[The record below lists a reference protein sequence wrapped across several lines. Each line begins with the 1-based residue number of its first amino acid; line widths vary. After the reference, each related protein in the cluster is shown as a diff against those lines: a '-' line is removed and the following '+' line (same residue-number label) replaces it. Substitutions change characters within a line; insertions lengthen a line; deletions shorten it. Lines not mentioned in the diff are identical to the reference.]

1 MNPEYYFQKGLRLI
15 VASAVIF
22 ALIVLFSAMVS
33 RGFPL
38 WLALVL
44 LVPAG
49 LGVTGFYFFS
59 VGSSADLSERFF
71 RRFGCSQ
78 PRGEEKTTTE
88 GVGSEQRCERSPDA
102 IVPESAVVSA
112 DPVPDDR
119 ILENALATV
128 YEYTDKDLGDAVD
141 GTNRQILRRRLL
153 YLACMAPVPNDV
165 PQVRLRHDRVSYGDL
180 CHYGWNVWNAFKG
193 ATNRFYDQTELA
205 EWLKASFESLAKYNT
220 KTLRAKLRATDGGY
234 RIRLID
240 NLKEYFVKLVKR
252 QLMFEEFLALKN
264 ITLQIRPGEAWGLV
278 GTNGAGKSTMLK
290 LISGILTP
298 YKGTVT
304 VNGTIAPLIELG
316 AGFDMELT
324 ARENIFLN
332 GTLLGHSRKFMEE
345 HFDEIVDFAELWDFL
360 DVPLKNYS
368 SGMQARIGFSIA
380 TMVRPDILIVD
391 EILAVGDFKF
401 QEKCKERMTQMLS
414 AGTTLLMVSHSIEDI
429 RRMCTHAACGEV
441 MEVTEAYVKGV

>member
-1 MNPEYYFQKGLRLI
+1 MNSEYYFQKGLRLI

-22 ALIVLFSAMVS
+22 ALIVLFSVMVS

-59 VGSSADLSERFF
+59 VGSSADLSEHFF
-71 RRFGCSQ
+71 RRFGRSQ

-128 YEYTDKDLGDAVD
+128 YEYTDKDLGDAID
-141 GTNRQILRRRLL
+141 ETNLRILRRRLL
-153 YLACMAPVPNDV
+153 YLACMALVPNDV
-165 PQVRLRHDRVSYGDL
+165 PQVRLQHDRVSYGDL

-234 RIRLID
+234 RIRLLD
-240 NLKEYFVKLVKR
+240 NLKEYIQK
-252 QLMFEEFLALKN
+252 
-264 ITLQIRPGEAWGLV
+264 
-278 GTNGAGKSTMLK
+278 
-290 LISGILTP
+290 
-298 YKGTVT
+298 
-304 VNGTIAPLIELG
+304 
-316 AGFDMELT
+316 
-324 ARENIFLN
+324 
-332 GTLLGHSRKFMEE
+332 
-345 HFDEIVDFAELWDFL
+345 
-360 DVPLKNYS
+360 
-368 SGMQARIGFSIA
+368 
-380 TMVRPDILIVD
+380 
-391 EILAVGDFKF
+391 
-401 QEKCKERMTQMLS
+401 
-414 AGTTLLMVSHSIEDI
+414 
-429 RRMCTHAACGEV
+429 
-441 MEVTEAYVKGV
+441 

>member
-78 PRGEEKTTTE
+78 PRGEEKTT
-88 GVGSEQRCERSPDA
+88 
-102 IVPESAVVSA
+102 
-112 DPVPDDR
+112 
-119 ILENALATV
+119 
-128 YEYTDKDLGDAVD
+128 
-141 GTNRQILRRRLL
+141 TNRQILRRRLL

-240 NLKEYFVKLVKR
+240 NLKEYIQK
-252 QLMFEEFLALKN
+252 
-264 ITLQIRPGEAWGLV
+264 
-278 GTNGAGKSTMLK
+278 
-290 LISGILTP
+290 
-298 YKGTVT
+298 
-304 VNGTIAPLIELG
+304 
-316 AGFDMELT
+316 
-324 ARENIFLN
+324 
-332 GTLLGHSRKFMEE
+332 
-345 HFDEIVDFAELWDFL
+345 
-360 DVPLKNYS
+360 
-368 SGMQARIGFSIA
+368 
-380 TMVRPDILIVD
+380 
-391 EILAVGDFKF
+391 
-401 QEKCKERMTQMLS
+401 
-414 AGTTLLMVSHSIEDI
+414 
-429 RRMCTHAACGEV
+429 
-441 MEVTEAYVKGV
+441 